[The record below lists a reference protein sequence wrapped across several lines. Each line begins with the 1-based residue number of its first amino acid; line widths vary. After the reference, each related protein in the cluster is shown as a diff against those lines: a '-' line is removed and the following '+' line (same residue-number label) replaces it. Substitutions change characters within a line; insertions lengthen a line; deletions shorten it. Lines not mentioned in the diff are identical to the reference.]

1 MWSQKPRGLS
11 QPRIPA
17 GSQGRPPKGQT
28 LTLLVPTA
36 EHVEGF
42 SPQDDLL
49 GDDPIAVH
57 VSFLRDV
64 GLAQVLRGSPQVC
77 AFSIEIARLRQG

>member
-36 EHVEGF
+36 ERVEGF

-57 VSFLRDV
+57 VSFLRDA

-77 AFSIEIARLRQG
+77 AFSIEIATLRQG